1 MKKFNFTLKRMRD
14 YKNQILEGEKGYL
27 LSLYSEYNQLE
38 SRYNDLNNEMKNV
51 CLESSDALKNGISV
65 RDIQVFEMKKSSIRR
80 EQSQLRIQMNVMESS
95 IERQR
100 RVVVRLSQEVSGL
113 DKLEEK
119 QRAEYDYLVTKENE
133 QIIEEFLSF
142 KMSKGSDESFDINEM

>member
-142 KMSKGSDESFDINEM
+142 KISKGSDESFDMNEM

>member
-65 RDIQVFEMKKSSIRR
+65 RDIQIFEMKKSSIRR

-142 KMSKGSDESFDINEM
+142 KMSKGSDESFDMNEM

>member
-142 KMSKGSDESFDINEM
+142 KMSKGSDESFDMNEM

>member
-1 MKKFNFTLKRMRD
+1 
-14 YKNQILEGEKGYL
+14 
-27 LSLYSEYNQLE
+27 
-38 SRYNDLNNEMKNV
+38 
-51 CLESSDALKNGISV
+51 
-65 RDIQVFEMKKSSIRR
+65 
-80 EQSQLRIQMNVMESS
+80 MNVMESS

-142 KMSKGSDESFDINEM
+142 KMSKGSDESFDMNEM